1 MILNSTELGVKPY
14 NVSSNILLDC
24 QISEKIKLQ

>member
-1 MILNSTELGVKPY
+1 MILNSTELVLKPY

-24 QISEKIKLQ
+24 QISEKIKL